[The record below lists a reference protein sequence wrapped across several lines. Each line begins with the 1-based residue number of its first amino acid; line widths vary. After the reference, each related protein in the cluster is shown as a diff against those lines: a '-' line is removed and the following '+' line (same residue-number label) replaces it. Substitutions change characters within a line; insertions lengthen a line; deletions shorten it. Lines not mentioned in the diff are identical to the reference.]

1 MSQAS
6 LMSQVLPQDD
16 DQRIRMPDL
25 PPAGGMGVNYGYT
38 PNGMAMPSSMGMPN
52 LNLQPQEFGI
62 VDPTYLAQLA
72 ILNQGGGSYMPANA
86 PAAPMGLLGAGLES
100 QDQFRANAPLLG
112 GAPMIADWRAYS
124 PNRSANAD
132 LNRAIA
138 MSQSGGD
145 GYTDPNPGWTNMSD
159 AEKAAY
165 YRENPTMAGITRLGQ
180 KAFSYTTPGLLQ
192 GMFNPDLV
200 SREAMIASG
209 YNPDTYTSETGM
221 GMGSLGGGTSFS
233 NPQTIGI
240 QDYGNFG
247 VVQADYG
254 LLSDAPGFSIGNTGM
269 GVADN
274 GLTVSN
280 DATIAAQNAAM
291 FGESAGSES
300 SQSSKIVCT
309 AMNEAY
315 GFGSFRNKIWL
326 AYSAKNLTK
335 AHEAGYHALFLPLV
349 SAGYKQD
356 KWYSKPL
363 RAVLENIARHRSA
376 DLRAEMRGT
385 KRDRVGQAYRFIL
398 EPLCY
403 AVGKL
408 KGN

>member
-1 MSQAS
+1 MGQAANQAGS
-6 LMSQVLPQDD
+6 LIGQVLPQDD
-16 DQRIRMPDL
+16 DQRLMLNL
-25 PPAGGMGVNYGYT
+25 PPAGGQAVNYGYT

-52 LNLQPQEFGI
+52 LNLQAPEFGI

-72 ILNQGGGSYMPANA
+72 ILNQGGGSYMPAAA
-86 PAAPMGLLGAGLES
+86 PAAPMGLLGSGLES

-112 GAPMIADWRAYS
+112 GAPMIADRRAYS
-124 PNRSANAD
+124 PNRSANGLLNQMIAAD
-132 LNRAIA
+132 R
-138 MSQSGGD
+138 SSGGN
-145 GYTDPNPGWTNMSD
+145 GVEQSAWSQMSP
-159 AEKAAY
+159 AEQAAY
-165 YRENPTMAGITRLGQ
+165 YAENPTMAAITRAGQ
-180 KAFSYTTPGLLQ
+180 TAFGYAFPAFAAAQEYMAPG
-192 GMFNPDLV
+192 FAAD
-200 SREAMIASG
+200 RRTIASG
-209 YNPDTYTSETGM
+209 YDPTNSDPFSADSVASELSRAGY
-221 GMGSLGGGTSFS
+221 SDLGGYDDS
-233 NPQTIGI
+233 
-240 QDYGNFG
+240 
-247 VVQADYG
+247 
-254 LLSDAPGFSIGNTGM
+254 APDMSGFDTG
-269 GVADN
+269 GGD
-274 GLTVSN
+274 G
-280 DATIAAQNAAM
+280 
-291 FGESAGSES
+291 GG
-300 SQSSKIVCT
+300 SSKIVCT
-309 AMNEAY
+309 AMNHAY

-326 AYSAKNLTK
+326 AYAAKNLTK

>member
-1 MSQAS
+1 MGQAS

-52 LNLQPQEFGI
+52 LNLQAPEFGI

-72 ILNQGGGSYMPANA
+72 ILNQGGGNFMPAAA

-112 GAPMIADWRAYS
+112 GAPMIADRRAYS

-138 MSQSGGD
+138 MSQSGG
-145 GYTDPNPGWTNMSD
+145 GNEG
-159 AEKAAY
+159 
-165 YRENPTMAGITRLGQ
+165 
-180 KAFSYTTPGLLQ
+180 
-192 GMFNPDLV
+192 
-200 SREAMIASG
+200 
-209 YNPDTYTSETGM
+209 
-221 GMGSLGGGTSFS
+221 GMGSGGSFS
-233 NPQTIGI
+233 GRGIGADNLAFGI
-240 QDYGNFG
+240 LGATSGPLGRFSPIGALANYGAGQYLDARTDYIGNQDFGLLGNVPGGMGTFSDQYGNVG
-247 VVQADYG
+247 TY
-254 LLSDAPGFSIGNTGM
+254 SSP
-269 GVADN
+269 
-274 GLTVSN
+274 
-280 DATIAAQNAAM
+280 ATIAAQDAAI
-291 FGESAGSES
+291 FGGGDMGPSYGGVGGGYEGSINNS
-300 SQSSKIVCT
+300 MSQSDMMSAQESGFDSGGGDSGGGGKIVCT

-315 GFGSFRNKIWL
+315 GFGSFRNRIWL
-326 AYSAKNLTK
+326 AYAAKNLTK

-376 DLRAEMRGT
+376 DLRAEMRGS

>member
-1 MSQAS
+1 MGQAS
-6 LMSQVLPQDD
+6 LMDQVLPQDD

-52 LNLQPQEFGI
+52 LNLQAPEFGI

-86 PAAPMGLLGAGLES
+86 PAAPMGMLGAGLES

-112 GAPMIADWRAYS
+112 GAPMIADRRAYS
-124 PNRSANAD
+124 PNRSANGL
-132 LNRAIA
+132 LNQMIA
-138 MSQSGGD
+138 NDRSSGEFGMEPSAWSQMSPAAQ
-145 GYTDPNPGWTNMSD
+145 
-159 AEKAAY
+159 AAY
-165 YRENPTMAGITRLGQ
+165 YNQNPTMAAITQFGQ
-180 KAFSYTTPGLLQ
+180 KVFGYAFPGIAAAQQYLA
-192 GMFNPDLV
+192 PDFV
-200 SREAMIASG
+200 RDQEMIAMGLNPNQNFEVNGKASG
-209 YNPDTYTSETGM
+209 FNYGDDYDSFASDRQSAGM
-221 GMGSLGGGTSFS
+221 GGAYEG
-233 NPQTIGI
+233 
-240 QDYGNFG
+240 
-247 VVQADYG
+247 
-254 LLSDAPGFSIGNTGM
+254 
-269 GVADN
+269 
-274 GLTVSN
+274 
-280 DATIAAQNAAM
+280 
-291 FGESAGSES
+291 SAGSTAATADMPDGPDGANA
-300 SQSSKIVCT
+300 SSKIVCT

-326 AYSAKNLTK
+326 AYAAKNLTK

-349 SAGYKQD
+349 SAGYRQD